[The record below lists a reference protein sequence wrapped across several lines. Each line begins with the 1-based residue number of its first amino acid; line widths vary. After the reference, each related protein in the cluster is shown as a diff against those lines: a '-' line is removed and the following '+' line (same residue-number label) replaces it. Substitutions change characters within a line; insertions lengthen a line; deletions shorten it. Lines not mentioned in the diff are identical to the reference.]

1 MSNLRKIHICHLTL
15 SSQELRNW
23 RMGCR
28 GVFWKSGR
36 GRFATVSLWQP
47 GATETTEMEDLQVGI
62 KIFSLGKT
70 LKLNTKKIYKIL
82 YR

>member
-28 GVFWKSGR
+28 GVFLEEWEREVCHSII
-36 GRFATVSLWQP
+36 VP

-62 KIFSLGKT
+62 K
-70 LKLNTKKIYKIL
+70 TKKIISNKIFS
-82 YR
+82 